1 MVLLKIKLVR
11 FLLFAGLY
19 KIKVVY
25 FLKIVV
31 GLLISSDFSDRVDTF
46 EGVGG
51 RFRSCLIWLFYQDQT
66 LFIEIGFLIVEV
78 FSLSLKHFLPKSR

>member
-51 RFRSCLIWLFYQDQT
+51 RF
-66 LFIEIGFLIVEV
+66 
-78 FSLSLKHFLPKSR
+78 